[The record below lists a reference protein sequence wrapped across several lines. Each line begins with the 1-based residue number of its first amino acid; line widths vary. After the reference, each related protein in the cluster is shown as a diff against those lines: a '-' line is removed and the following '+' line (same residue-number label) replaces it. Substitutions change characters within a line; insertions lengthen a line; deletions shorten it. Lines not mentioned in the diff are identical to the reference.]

1 MAWYDTY
8 FKYVV
13 CGGAIHS
20 ENVIITAAHCC
31 NTVFDYI
38 TENPDKSSL
47 DDYEIIAGELNP
59 SEKTQNGQRSKIQS
73 YQIHPDYDEN
83 TMKND
88 ICLLHLESKL
98 DLGSNNVKNVKMP
111 NDFTDEALENKNCYV
126 TGWSTM
132 DYDVKAG
139 TDTLK
144 YNQVITYPDLQC
156 YDDYSDHYDSKRM
169 FCAGRKVRL

>member
-1 MAWYDTY
+1 
-8 FKYVV
+8 
-13 CGGAIHS
+13 
-20 ENVIITAAHCC
+20 
-31 NTVFDYI
+31 
-38 TENPDKSSL
+38 
-47 DDYEIIAGELNP
+47 
-59 SEKTQNGQRSKIQS
+59 
-73 YQIHPDYDEN
+73 
-83 TMKND
+83 MKND

-156 YDDYSDHYDSKRM
+156 SDDYSDHYDSKRM
-169 FCAGRKVRL
+169 FCAGRKVR